1 MPKQKTYPTSRA
13 AVHEPPPRGK
23 TEAYAGGAAAGV
35 MAAATMPGPLA
46 PGGAGV
52 RPSEPSAAVLPE
64 AVEAAG
70 VWQNDKRATA
80 LWGTNEPRNSW
91 VLIAGV
97 GWKKLATTTD
107 SAALALTVLAAHG
120 KLTQTRVDYRE
131 ESDGCIHELYVW

>member
-1 MPKQKTYPTSRA
+1 MPKQKSYPTSR
-13 AVHEPPPRGK
+13 V
-23 TEAYAGGAAAGV
+23 GGAAAGV
-35 MAAATMPGPLA
+35 MGAATMPEPLA

-52 RPSEPSAAVLPE
+52 RPSEPSSAVLPE

-80 LWGTNEPRNSW
+80 LWGTNEPHNSW
-91 VLIAGV
+91 VLIAAV
-97 GWKKLATTTD
+97 GWKKLAATTD